1 MQCISIVIHVNSAIV
16 NPIKRNRKMIKTENL
31 TFGYKSRRPVLN
43 NISLELGQGHIH
55 GLLGCNGI
63 GKTTL
68 LKLICGIMRPDSGVV
83 RVDGIDPMMRKP
95 EMFAEI
101 LIVPEEFDL
110 PNLSLERF
118 AAMMKPFYP
127 RFDHGS
133 MRRYAEELK
142 VNTEDKLHNMSMGQR
157 KKAYIA
163 FALACNARMLLM
175 DEPTN
180 GLDIPS
186 KSIFRRLLA
195 SYVDEERMV
204 VISTHQVADVESLLD
219 NIVILDTKGV
229 ALAATTTEI
238 CSKLKF
244 GRAKEED
251 NVLYKEMTIAGE
263 MAVMENRE
271 GEDTQLNIELLFNAV
286 TADRAAINNL
296 FNR

>member
-1 MQCISIVIHVNSAIV
+1 
-16 NPIKRNRKMIKTENL
+16 MIKTENL
-31 TFGYKSRRPVLN
+31 TFGYKARRKVLN
-43 NISLELGQGHIH
+43 DITLELGEGHIH

-68 LKLICGIMRPDSGVV
+68 LKLICGIMRPGSGEV
-83 RVDGIDPMMRKP
+83 RVDGIDPMTRQP
-95 EMFAEI
+95 QMFSELMI
-101 LIVPEEFDL
+101 IPEEFDL
-110 PNLSLERF
+110 PNLSLERY

-142 VNTEDKLHNMSMGQR
+142 VNTKDKLHNMSMGQR

-163 FALACNARMLLM
+163 FALACNVRTLLM

-186 KSIFRRLLA
+186 KSIFRRQLA
-195 SYVDEERMV
+195 SYVDESRMV
-204 VISTHQVADVESLLD
+204 IISTHQVADVESLLD
-219 NIVILDTKGV
+219 NIVILDNEGV

-251 NVLYKEMTIAGE
+251 SVLYKEMTIAGE
-263 MAVMENRE
+263 MAVMANPNE
-271 GEDTQLNIELLFNAV
+271 EDTQLNIELLFNAV
-286 TADRAAINNL
+286 TANRASINEL

>member
-1 MQCISIVIHVNSAIV
+1 
-16 NPIKRNRKMIKTENL
+16 MIKTEKL
-31 TFGYKSRRPVLN
+31 TFGYKARRKVLDD
-43 NISLELGQGHIH
+43 ITLELGEGHIH

-68 LKLICGIMRPDSGVV
+68 LKLICGIMRPTSGEV
-83 RVDGIDPMMRKP
+83 RVDGVDPMTRQP
-95 EMFAEI
+95 EMFADMMI
-101 LIVPEEFDL
+101 IPEEFDL
-110 PNLSLERF
+110 PNLSLERY
-118 AAMMKPFYP
+118 AAMMRPFYP

-142 VNTEDKLHNMSMGQR
+142 VNTQDRLHNMSMGQR

-163 FALACNARMLLM
+163 FALACNVRMLLM

-195 SYVDEERMV
+195 SYVDESRMV

-219 NIVILDTKGV
+219 KIVILDTEGV
-229 ALAATTTEI
+229 ALVATTAEI
-238 CSKLKF
+238 CNKLKF
-244 GRAKEED
+244 GRAAESD
-251 NVLYKEMTIAGE
+251 NVLYKEMTIAGD

-271 GEDTQLNIELLFNAV
+271 GEETQLNIELLFNAV
-286 TADRAAINNL
+286 TADRVSINKL

>member
-1 MQCISIVIHVNSAIV
+1 MGI
-16 NPIKRNRKMIKTENL
+16 MIKTENL

-219 NIVILDTKGV
+219 NIVILDSEGV

-238 CSKLKF
+238 CAKLKF

-251 NVLYKEMTIAGE
+251 NVLYKETTIAGD

>member
-1 MQCISIVIHVNSAIV
+1 
-16 NPIKRNRKMIKTENL
+16 MIKTERL
-31 TFGYKSRRPVLN
+31 TFGYKANRRVLN
-43 NISLELGQGHIH
+43 DITLELGEGHIH

-68 LKLICGIMRPDSGVV
+68 LKLICGIMRPTSGEV
-83 RVDGIDPMMRKP
+83 RVDGVDPMTRQP
-95 EMFAEI
+95 EMFADMMI
-101 LIVPEEFDL
+101 IPEEFDL
-110 PNLSLERF
+110 PNLSLERY
-118 AAMMKPFYP
+118 AAMMRPFYP

-142 VNTEDKLHNMSMGQR
+142 VNTQDRLHNMSMGQR

-163 FALACNARMLLM
+163 FALACNVRMLLM

-195 SYVDEERMV
+195 SYVDESRMV

-219 NIVILDTKGV
+219 NIVILDTEGV
-229 ALAATTTEI
+229 ALAATTAEI
-238 CSKLKF
+238 CNKLKF
-244 GRAKEED
+244 GRAAESD
-251 NVLYKEMTIAGE
+251 NVLYKEMTIAGD

-271 GEDTQLNIELLFNAV
+271 GEETQLNIELLFNAV
-286 TADRAAINNL
+286 TADRVSINKL

>member
-1 MQCISIVIHVNSAIV
+1 
-16 NPIKRNRKMIKTENL
+16 MIKTENL

-83 RVDGIDPMMRKP
+83 RVDGIDPMTRKP
-95 EMFAEI
+95 EMFADM

-110 PNLSLERF
+110 PNLSLERY

-127 RFDHGS
+127 RFDYGS
-133 MRRYAEELK
+133 MRHYAEELK
-142 VNTEDKLHNMSMGQR
+142 VNTEDKLHSMSMGQR

-219 NIVILDTKGV
+219 NIVILDSEGV

-238 CSKLKF
+238 CAKLKF
-244 GRAKEED
+244 GRATAESE
-251 NVLYKEMTIAGE
+251 VLYTETTIAGD

>member
-1 MQCISIVIHVNSAIV
+1 MGI
-16 NPIKRNRKMIKTENL
+16 MIKTENL

-68 LKLICGIMRPDSGVV
+68 LKLICGIMRPDGGVV
-83 RVDGIDPMMRKP
+83 CVDGIDPMTRKP
-95 EMFAEI
+95 EMFADM

-110 PNLSLERF
+110 PNLSLERY

-142 VNTEDKLHNMSMGQR
+142 VNTEDKLHSMSMGQR

-219 NIVILDTKGV
+219 NIVILDSEGV

-238 CSKLKF
+238 CAKLKF
-244 GRAKEED
+244 GRATAESE
-251 NVLYKEMTIAGE
+251 VLYAETTIAGD

>member
-1 MQCISIVIHVNSAIV
+1 
-16 NPIKRNRKMIKTENL
+16 MIKTEKL
-31 TFGYKSRRPVLN
+31 TFGYRRRRKVLN
-43 NISLELGQGHIH
+43 DITLELEQGHIH

-68 LKLICGIMRPDSGVV
+68 LKLICGIMRPNGGSV
-83 RVDGIDPMMRKP
+83 RVDGHDPMTRQP
-95 EMFAEI
+95 QMFSEL

-110 PNLSLERF
+110 PNLSLERY
-118 AAMMKPFYP
+118 ASIMSPFYP
-127 RFDHGS
+127 RFDIAA

-142 VNTEDKLHNMSMGQR
+142 VSTADKLHNMSMGQR

-163 FALACNARMLLM
+163 FALACNVRMLLM

-195 SYVDEERMV
+195 SYVDHERMV

-219 NIVILDTKGV
+219 SIVILDTEGV
-229 ALAATTTEI
+229 ALAATTAQI
-238 CSKLKF
+238 CDKLKF
-244 GRAKEED
+244 GRAQEGD

-263 MAVMENRE
+263 MAVMENRA

-286 TADRAAINNL
+286 TADRKAINNL

>member
-1 MQCISIVIHVNSAIV
+1 MGI
-16 NPIKRNRKMIKTENL
+16 MIKTENL

-43 NISLELGQGHIH
+43 NISLKLGQGHIH

-219 NIVILDTKGV
+219 NIVILDSEGV

-244 GRAKEED
+244 GRATAESE
-251 NVLYKEMTIAGE
+251 VLYTETTIAGD
-263 MAVMENRE
+263 MAVMENRDD
-271 GEDTQLNIELLFNAV
+271 EDTQLNIELLFNAV

>member
-1 MQCISIVIHVNSAIV
+1 MIAI
-16 NPIKRNRKMIKTENL
+16 KNL
-31 TFGYKSRRPVLN
+31 TFGYKARCNVLN
-43 NISLELGQGHIH
+43 DITLELGEGHIH

-68 LKLICGIMRPDSGVV
+68 LKLICGIMRPDSGSV
-83 RVDGIDPMMRKP
+83 RVVGFDPMERRP
-95 EMFAEI
+95 EMFADM

-110 PNLSLERF
+110 PNMSLECY
-118 AAMMKPFYP
+118 ASMMKPFYP

-142 VNTEDKLHNMSMGQR
+142 VNTEDKLYRMSMGQR

-163 FALACNARMLLM
+163 FALACNVRILLM

-219 NIVILDTKGV
+219 NIVILDTEGV

-238 CSKLKF
+238 CGKLKF
-244 GRAKEED
+244 GRAKEGD
-251 NVLYKEMTIAGE
+251 VVLYKETTIAGD
-263 MAVMENRE
+263 MAVMENRDD
-271 GEDTQLNIELLFNAV
+271 EDTQLNIELLFNAV
-286 TADRAAINNL
+286 TADRVAFNNL

>member
-1 MQCISIVIHVNSAIV
+1 
-16 NPIKRNRKMIKTENL
+16 MIRTKNL
-31 TFGYKSRRPVLN
+31 TFGYRSRRKVLN
-43 NISLELGQGHIH
+43 DITLELGEGHIH

-68 LKLICGIMRPDSGVV
+68 LKLICGIMRPGSGEV
-83 RVDGIDPMMRKP
+83 RVDGLDPMTRQP
-95 EMFAEI
+95 QMFSELMI
-101 LIVPEEFDL
+101 IPEEFDL
-110 PNLSLERF
+110 PNLSLERY

-133 MRRYAEELK
+133 MRHYAEELK

-163 FALACNARMLLM
+163 FALACNVRTLLM

-219 NIVILDTKGV
+219 NIVILDNEGV

-244 GRAKEED
+244 GRATAED
-251 NVLYKEMTIAGE
+251 EVLYKETAIAGE
-263 MAVMENRE
+263 MAVMENRA

-286 TADRAAINNL
+286 TADRKTINNL

>member
-1 MQCISIVIHVNSAIV
+1 
-16 NPIKRNRKMIKTENL
+16 MIKTENL
-31 TFGYKSRRPVLN
+31 TFGYKARRKVLN
-43 NISLELGQGHIH
+43 DITLELGEGHIH

-68 LKLICGIMRPDSGVV
+68 LKLICGIMRPSWGSVC
-83 RVDGIDPMMRKP
+83 VDGFDPMTRKP
-95 EMFAEI
+95 VMFAELMI
-101 LIVPEEFDL
+101 IPEEFEL
-110 PNLSLERF
+110 PNYSLERY
-118 AAMMKPFYP
+118 ATIMQPFYP
-127 RFDHGS
+127 RFDRDT
-133 MRRYAEELK
+133 MRYYATELK
-142 VNTEDKLHNMSMGQR
+142 VNTKDKLHSMSMGQR

-163 FALACNARMLLM
+163 FALACNVRTLLM

-186 KSIFRRLLA
+186 KTVFRRLLA
-195 SYVDEERMV
+195 SYVNESRMV

-219 NIVILDTKGV
+219 NIVILDTEGV

-244 GRAKEED
+244 GRATEVD
-251 NVLYKEMTIAGE
+251 NVLYKEMAIAGE

-286 TADRAAINNL
+286 TADRMTIANI
-296 FNR
+296 FNS